1 MLKNYNIRFGLI
13 FLIIGF
19 ISACAPVH
27 RVVQVSDNQ
36 FGATYNNVLIPEYT
50 KSGTTAFA
58 ATHEQADS
66 LLSKRAEELNSWI
79 GDKYIL
85 PNSLSYRVNHTMLQI
100 GLIAVSP
107 IVIPLEWIG
116 EKVAPPSGA
125 EKGRTFKQVAVDYFE
140 LPFDQPVARQV
151 GARVQS

>member
-1 MLKNYNIRFGLI
+1 MLRTQAIKAA
-13 FLIIGF
+13 LIIFMIGA

-27 RVVQVSDNQ
+27 RVVQVSEGQ

-58 ATHEQADS
+58 SSHEQADS

-85 PNSLSYRVNHTMLQI
+85 PNSLSYRVNRTMLQI

-107 IVIPLEWIG
+107 IVIPLEWVG

-125 EKGRTFKQVAVDYFE
+125 EKGRAFKQVAVDYFE